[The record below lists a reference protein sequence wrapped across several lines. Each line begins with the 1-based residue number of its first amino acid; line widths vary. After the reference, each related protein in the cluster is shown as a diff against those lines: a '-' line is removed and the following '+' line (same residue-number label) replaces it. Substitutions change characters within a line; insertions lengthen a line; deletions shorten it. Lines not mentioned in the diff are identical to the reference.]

1 MENKGFSTL
10 TNSIILNDVQ
20 AETAYRSL
28 NLEILMSSIITSQ
41 TAKSKVAAQMS
52 LFSRDMKFSQK

>member
-1 MENKGFSTL
+1 MENTGIQF
-10 TNSIILNDVQ
+10 NHPDVQ

-28 NLEILMSSIITSQ
+28 NLGILMSSITTSQ
-41 TAKSKVAAQMS
+41 TGKSKAAAQMS